1 MRIFKGIESLGE
13 IKNPVVTIGTF
24 DGVHLGHQKIIEQ
37 LNLEAEK
44 IGGESVLLTF
54 EPHPRIVLF
63 PENHNVKLIQTL
75 EEKFQVLEKFDL
87 KNVVLVPFTS
97 EFSKLSA
104 IDFIEQ
110 ILVGNLKAKKIV
122 IGYDHQFGRN
132 REGNIQ
138 FLKSVSKKYDF
149 EVIEISAKSI
159 DEINISS
166 TKIRDSLLYGDVQ
179 TAKLFLSRPYEIS
192 GTVIQGNQLG
202 RTLGFPTANVKANSE
217 LKLIP
222 SNGVYAVRV
231 KIAEKMHF
239 GVMNIGTKPTVNTNE
254 EKSLE
259 VFILNFNMNIYGL
272 EITLFFEVF
281 IRNEQKFANLDA
293 LKKAISN
300 DEAVCRKYFNLP
312 MVSHKRTKRFQ

>member
-1 MRIFKGIESLGE
+1 MRIFEGIESLGE

-54 EPHPRIVLF
+54 DPHPRIVLF

-75 EEKFQVLEKFDL
+75 DEKLQVLEKFDL
-87 KNVVLVPFTS
+87 KNVVLVPFTK
-97 EFSKLSA
+97 EFSELSA
-104 IDFIEQ
+104 TDFVKQ
-110 ILVGNLKAKKIV
+110 ILVGNLKAKKVV

-138 FLKSVSKKYDF
+138 FLKSVSEKYGF

-166 TKIRDSLLYGDVQ
+166 TKIRDSLLRGDVE

-192 GTVIQGNQLG
+192 GTVVKGNQLG
-202 RTLGFPTANVKANSE
+202 RTLGFPTANLKVDSE

-222 SNGVYAVRV
+222 ANGVYAVQV
-231 KIAEKMHF
+231 KIDGKMHF
-239 GVMNIGTKPTVNTNE
+239 GVMNIGKKPTVNSSN

-259 VFILNFNMNIYGL
+259 VHIFDFNKVIYGDI
-272 EITLFFEVF
+272 ITVF
-281 IRNEQKFANLDA
+281 MEKHIRNEQKFANLDE
-293 LKKAISN
+293 LKRAISN
-300 DEAVCRKYFNLP
+300 DEIICRQYFNLP
-312 MVSHKRTKRFQ
+312 LVKS

>member
-1 MRIFKGIESLGE
+1 MRIFEGIESLGE

-24 DGVHLGHQKIIEQ
+24 DGVHLGHQKIIDQ

-54 EPHPRIVLF
+54 DPHPRIVLF
-63 PENHNVKLIQTL
+63 PQNHNVQLIQTL
-75 EEKFQVLEKFDL
+75 DEKFQVLDKFNL
-87 KNVVLVPFTS
+87 KNVVLVPFTK
-97 EFSKLSA
+97 EFSELSA
-104 IDFIEQ
+104 IDFVDQ
-110 ILVGNLKAKKIV
+110 ILVGNLKAKKVV

-132 REGNIQ
+132 REGNIE
-138 FLKSVSKKYDF
+138 FLKSVSEKYGF

-166 TKIRDSLLYGDVQ
+166 TKIRDSLLRGDVG

-202 RTLGFPTANVKANSE
+202 RTIGFPTANIRVDSD

-231 KIAEKMHF
+231 KIFDELHF
-239 GVMNIGTKPTVNTNE
+239 GVLNIGTKPTVNQTNE
-254 EKSLE
+254 KSIE
-259 VFILNFNMNIYGL
+259 VYIFDFDSEIYG
-272 EITLFFEVF
+272 EFISLFFEKQ
-281 IRNEQKFANLDA
+281 IRNEEKFANLDE

-300 DEAVCRKYFNLP
+300 DEVICRQYFNLP
-312 MVSHKRTKRFQ
+312 LVKP

>member
-1 MRIFKGIESLGE
+1 MRIFEGIESLGE

-37 LNLEAEK
+37 LNLEAAK
-44 IGGESVLLTF
+44 NGGESVLLTF
-54 EPHPRIVLF
+54 DPHPRIVLF

-75 EEKFQVLEKFDL
+75 GEKFQVLEKFDL
-87 KNVVLVPFTS
+87 KNVVLVPFTKGFS
-97 EFSKLSA
+97 ELSA
-104 IDFIEQ
+104 IDFVEQ
-110 ILVGNLKAKKIV
+110 ILIGNLKAKKVV

-138 FLKSVSKKYDF
+138 FLKSVSEKYGF

-166 TKIRDSLLYGDVQ
+166 TKIRDSLLRGDVE

-192 GTVIQGNQLG
+192 GSVIRGNQLG
-202 RTLGFPTANVKANSE
+202 RTLDFPTANVKVDSE

-222 SNGVYAVRV
+222 ANGVYAVQV
-231 KIAEKMHF
+231 KIDGKMHF
-239 GVMNIGTKPTVNTNE
+239 GVMNIGTKPTVNSSN

-259 VFILNFNMNIYGL
+259 VHIFDFNKVIYGDI
-272 EITLFFEVF
+272 ITVF
-281 IRNEQKFANLDA
+281 MEKHIRNEQKFANLDE
-293 LKKAISN
+293 LKRAISN
-300 DEAVCRKYFNLP
+300 DEIICRQCFNLP
-312 MVSHKRTKRFQ
+312 LVKS

>member
-1 MRIFKGIESLGE
+1 MRIFEGIESLGE

-44 IGGESVLLTF
+44 IGGESVLLSF
-54 EPHPRIVLF
+54 DPHPRIVLF

-75 EEKFQVLEKFDL
+75 DEKFQVLEKFDL
-87 KNVVLVPFTS
+87 KNVVLVPFTK
-97 EFSKLSA
+97 EFSELSA
-104 IDFIEQ
+104 TDFVEQ
-110 ILVGNLKAKKIV
+110 ILVGNLKAKKVV

-138 FLKSVSKKYDF
+138 FLKSVSEKYGF

-166 TKIRDSLLYGDVQ
+166 TKIRDSLLRGDVE

-192 GTVIQGNQLG
+192 GTVVKGNQLG
-202 RTLGFPTANVKANSE
+202 RTLGFPTANLKVDSE

-222 SNGVYAVRV
+222 ANGVYAVQV
-231 KIAEKMHF
+231 KIDEKMHF
-239 GVMNIGTKPTVNTNE
+239 GVMNIGTKPTVNSSN

-259 VFILNFNMNIYGL
+259 VHIFDFNKVIYGDI
-272 EITLFFEVF
+272 ITVF
-281 IRNEQKFANLDA
+281 MEKHIRNEQKFANLDE

-300 DEAVCRKYFNLP
+300 DEIICRQYFNLP
-312 MVSHKRTKRFQ
+312 LVKS

>member
-1 MRIFKGIESLGE
+1 MRIFEGIESLGK

-24 DGVHLGHQKIIEQ
+24 DGVHLGHQKIIDQ

-54 EPHPRIVLF
+54 DPHPRIVLF
-63 PENHNVKLIQTL
+63 PQNHNVQLIQTL
-75 EEKFQVLEKFDL
+75 DEKLQVLDKFNL
-87 KNVVLVPFTS
+87 KNVVLVPFTK
-97 EFSKLSA
+97 EFSELSA
-104 IDFIEQ
+104 IDFVDQ
-110 ILVGNLKAKKIV
+110 ILVGNLKAKKVV

-132 REGNIQ
+132 REGNIE
-138 FLKSVSKKYDF
+138 FLKSVSEKYGF

-166 TKIRDSLLYGDVQ
+166 TKIRDSLLRGDVK

-192 GTVIQGNQLG
+192 GIVIQGNQLG
-202 RTLGFPTANVKANSE
+202 RTIGFPTANIRVDSD

-231 KIAEKMHF
+231 KIFDELHF
-239 GVMNIGTKPTVNTNE
+239 GVLNIGTKPTVNQTNE
-254 EKSLE
+254 KSIE
-259 VFILNFNMNIYGL
+259 VYIFDFDSEIYGEL
-272 EITLFFEVF
+272 ISLFFEKQ
-281 IRNEQKFANLDA
+281 IRNEEKFANLDE

-300 DEAVCRKYFNLP
+300 DEVICRQYFNLP
-312 MVSHKRTKRFQ
+312 LVKP

>member
-1 MRIFKGIESLGE
+1 MRIFEGIESLGE

-37 LNLEAEK
+37 LNLEAAK
-44 IGGESVLLTF
+44 NGGESVLLTF
-54 EPHPRIVLF
+54 DPHPRIVLF

-75 EEKFQVLEKFDL
+75 GEKFQVLEKFDL
-87 KNVVLVPFTS
+87 KNVVLVPFTKGFS
-97 EFSKLSA
+97 ELSA
-104 IDFIEQ
+104 IDFVEQ
-110 ILVGNLKAKKIV
+110 ILIGNLKAKKVV

-138 FLKSVSKKYDF
+138 FLKSVSEKYGF

-166 TKIRDSLLYGDVQ
+166 TKIRDSLLRGDVE

-192 GTVIQGNQLG
+192 GSVIRGNQLG
-202 RTLGFPTANVKANSE
+202 RTLDFPTANVKVDSE

-222 SNGVYAVRV
+222 ANGVYAVQV
-231 KIAEKMHF
+231 KIDGKMHF
-239 GVMNIGTKPTVNTNE
+239 GVMNIGTKPTVNSSN

-259 VFILNFNMNIYGL
+259 VHIFDFNKVIYGDI
-272 EITLFFEVF
+272 ITVF
-281 IRNEQKFANLDA
+281 MEKHIRNEQKFANLDE
-293 LKKAISN
+293 LKRAISN
-300 DEAVCRKYFNLP
+300 DEIICRQYFNLP
-312 MVSHKRTKRFQ
+312 LVKS

>member
-1 MRIFKGIESLGE
+1 MRIFEGIESLGE

-24 DGVHLGHQKIIEQ
+24 DGVHLGHQKIIDQ

-54 EPHPRIVLF
+54 DPHPRIVLF
-63 PENHNVKLIQTL
+63 PQNHNVQLIQTL
-75 EEKFQVLEKFDL
+75 DEKFQVLDKFNL
-87 KNVVLVPFTS
+87 KNVVLVPFTK
-97 EFSKLSA
+97 EFSELSA
-104 IDFIEQ
+104 IDFVDQ
-110 ILVGNLKAKKIV
+110 ILVGNLKAKKVV

-132 REGNIQ
+132 REGNIE
-138 FLKSVSKKYDF
+138 FLKSVSEKYGF

-166 TKIRDSLLYGDVQ
+166 TKIRDSLLRGDVE

-202 RTLGFPTANVKANSE
+202 RTIGFPTANIRVDSD

-222 SNGVYAVRV
+222 FNGVYAVRV
-231 KIAEKMHF
+231 KISDELHF
-239 GVMNIGTKPTVNTNE
+239 GVLNIGTKPTVNQTNE
-254 EKSLE
+254 KSIE
-259 VFILNFNMNIYGL
+259 VYIFDFDSEIYGEL
-272 EITLFFEVF
+272 VSLFFEKQ
-281 IRNEQKFANLDA
+281 IRNEEKFANLDE

-300 DEAVCRKYFNLP
+300 DEVICRQYFNLP
-312 MVSHKRTKRFQ
+312 LVKP

>member
-1 MRIFKGIESLGE
+1 MRIFEEIESLGE

-54 EPHPRIVLF
+54 DPHPRIVLF

-75 EEKFQVLEKFDL
+75 DEKFQVLEKFDL
-87 KNVVLVPFTS
+87 KNVVLVPFTK
-97 EFSKLSA
+97 EFSELSA
-104 IDFIEQ
+104 TDFVEQ
-110 ILVGNLKAKKIV
+110 ILVGNLKAKKVV

-132 REGNIQ
+132 REGNIH
-138 FLKSVSKKYDF
+138 FLKSVSEKYGF

-166 TKIRDSLLYGDVQ
+166 TKIRDSLLLGDVQ

-192 GTVIQGNQLG
+192 GTVVKGNQLG
-202 RTLGFPTANVKANSE
+202 RTLGFPTANVKVDSE
-217 LKLIP
+217 LKLVP
-222 SNGVYAVRV
+222 ANGVYAVRV
-231 KIAEKMHF
+231 KIAEKMYF
-239 GVMNIGTKPTVNTNE
+239 GVMNVGTKPTVNKTE

-259 VFILNFNMNIYGL
+259 VFIFEFKNEIYGKKL
-272 EITLFFEVF
+272 TLFFDKQV
-281 IRNEQKFANLDA
+281 RNEQKFANLDE
-293 LKKAISN
+293 LKRAISN
-300 DEAVCRKYFNLP
+300 DEAVCRKYYNLP
-312 MVSHKRTKRFQ
+312 MV

>member
-1 MRIFKGIESLGE
+1 MRIFEGIESLGE

-37 LNLEAEK
+37 LNLEADK

-54 EPHPRIVLF
+54 DPHPRIVLF

-75 EEKFQVLEKFDL
+75 DEKFQVLEKFDL
-87 KNVVLVPFTS
+87 KNVVLVPFTKGFS
-97 EFSKLSA
+97 ELSA
-104 IDFIEQ
+104 TDFVEQ
-110 ILVGNLKAKKIV
+110 ILVGNLKAKKVV

-132 REGNIQ
+132 REGNIH
-138 FLKSVSKKYDF
+138 FLKSVSEKYGF

-166 TKIRDSLLYGDVQ
+166 TKIRDSLLLGDVQ

-192 GTVIQGNQLG
+192 GSVIRGNQLG
-202 RTLGFPTANVKANSE
+202 RTLGFPTANVKVDSE

-222 SNGVYAVRV
+222 ANGVYAVQV
-231 KIAEKMHF
+231 KIDGKMHF
-239 GVMNIGTKPTVNTNE
+239 GVMNIGTKPTVNSSN

-259 VFILNFNMNIYGL
+259 VHIFDFNKVIYGDI
-272 EITLFFEVF
+272 ITVF
-281 IRNEQKFANLDA
+281 MEKHIRNEQKFANLDE
-293 LKKAISN
+293 LKRAISN
-300 DEAVCRKYFNLP
+300 DEAVCRKYYNLP
-312 MVSHKRTKRFQ
+312 MV

>member
-1 MRIFKGIESLGE
+1 MRIFEGIESLGE

-37 LNLEAEK
+37 LNLEAAK
-44 IGGESVLLTF
+44 NGGESVLLTF
-54 EPHPRIVLF
+54 DPHPRIVLF

-75 EEKFQVLEKFDL
+75 GEKFQVLEKFDL
-87 KNVVLVPFTS
+87 KNVVLVPFTKGFS
-97 EFSKLSA
+97 ELSA
-104 IDFIEQ
+104 IDFVEQ
-110 ILVGNLKAKKIV
+110 ILIGNLKAKKVV

-138 FLKSVSKKYDF
+138 FLKSVSEKYGF

-166 TKIRDSLLYGDVQ
+166 TKIRDSLLRGDVE
-179 TAKLFLSRPYEIS
+179 TAKLFLSRSYEIS
-192 GTVIQGNQLG
+192 GTVIKGNQLG
-202 RTLGFPTANVKANSE
+202 RTLGFPTANVNVDSE

-222 SNGVYAVRV
+222 ANGVYAVRV

-239 GVMNIGTKPTVNTNE
+239 GVMNIGTKPTVNSSN

-259 VFILNFNMNIYGL
+259 VHIFDFNKVIYGDI
-272 EITLFFEVF
+272 ITVF
-281 IRNEQKFANLDA
+281 MEKHIRNEQKFANLDE
-293 LKKAISN
+293 LKRAISN
-300 DEAVCRKYFNLP
+300 DEIICRQYFNLP
-312 MVSHKRTKRFQ
+312 LVKS

>member
-1 MRIFKGIESLGE
+1 MRIFEGIESLGE

-54 EPHPRIVLF
+54 DPHPRIVLF

-75 EEKFQVLEKFDL
+75 EEKFQVLEKFNL
-87 KNVVLVPFTS
+87 KNVVVVPFTKQFS
-97 EFSKLSA
+97 ELSA
-104 IDFIEQ
+104 IDFVEQ
-110 ILVGNLKAKKIV
+110 ILVGNLKAKKVV

-132 REGNIQ
+132 REGNIE
-138 FLKSVSKKYDF
+138 FLKSVSGKYGF

-166 TKIRDSLLYGDVQ
+166 TKIRDSLLRGDMDM
-179 TAKLFLSRPYEIS
+179 AKLYLSRPYEIS
-192 GTVIQGNQLG
+192 GTVVKGNQLG
-202 RTLGFPTANVKANSE
+202 RTIGFPTANVKINSD

-222 SNGVYAVRV
+222 NNGVYAVRL
-231 KIAEKMHF
+231 KIDGKMHF
-239 GVMNIGTKPTVNTNE
+239 GVMNIGTKPTVNRSE

-259 VFILNFNMNIYGL
+259 VFIFDFNSEIYGNL
-272 EITLFFEVF
+272 ITLFFDKH
-281 IRNEQKFANLDA
+281 IRNEHKFANLEE

-300 DEAVCRKYFNLP
+300 DEINCRSYYNLP
-312 MVSHKRTKRFQ
+312 LVSS